1 MKTELDEE
9 TRKQLVNGLCWLASN
24 ENKDDET
31 RASAMEI
38 LDELLFLDH
47 MREVDK
53 KVKK

>member
-9 TRKQLVNGLCWLASN
+9 TRKKFVNGLCWIASK

-31 RASAMEI
+31 RASAREI
-38 LDELLFLDH
+38 LDELLFLYH
-47 MREVDK
+47 MREVYK